1 MNKNTSEKPESEEID
16 FSQIGNRITDS
27 FSAFKATAFRAILF
41 VKRKIIILTVLL
53 FSGFGLGLF
62 LDKTLTSYRHEI
74 IVTPNFGSNDYLY
87 SKIEQFNSKIIQKD
101 TLSLTKSGFKD
112 LHQTGKLTIE
122 PIIDIYK
129 FIKDNE
135 QNFELIKLMAEDG
148 DLEKIVTDKITSKNY
163 PYHVL
168 TFETANKVS
177 EEGFVKPLISYLND
191 SNYFNQ
197 LKEAYR
203 NNLAIKMKAN
213 DSIIGQID
221 SFLNTFKNSTAS
233 NSKSSSLVYY
243 NENTQLNEIIKTKEL
258 LFAEQGSLRIDFIN
272 SDQIIKEIV
281 VSTNLKNIKSING
294 KLKLV
299 LPVLFVFFYLF
310 IYFFMV
316 FYRNESSKLK

>member
-1 MNKNTSEKPESEEID
+1 
-16 FSQIGNRITDS
+16 
-27 FSAFKATAFRAILF
+27 
-41 VKRKIIILTVLL
+41 
-53 FSGFGLGLF
+53 
-62 LDKTLTSYRHEI
+62 
-74 IVTPNFGSNDYLY
+74 
-87 SKIEQFNSKIIQKD
+87 
-101 TLSLTKSGFKD
+101 
-112 LHQTGKLTIE
+112 
-122 PIIDIYK
+122 
-129 FIKDNE
+129 
-135 QNFELIKLMAEDG
+135 MAEDG

-177 EEGFVKPLISYLND
+177 EEGFVKPLINYLND

-203 NNLAIKMKAN
+203 NNLAIKMRAN

-221 SFLNTFKNSTAS
+221 GFLNTFKNSTAS
-233 NSKSSSLVYY
+233 NSKSGSLVYY

-258 LFAEQGSLRIDFIN
+258 LFSEQGSLRIDFIN

-281 VSTNLKNIKSING
+281 VSANLKNIKSING

-299 LPVLFVFFYLF
+299 LPVLFVFSYLF